1 MRRSIELSEFDV
13 KSGGGTAFICH
24 NLRSGCFTST
34 HGACAPAMN
43 WIRANYERVTVVA
56 AALFLLLS
64 AISIWRHAA
73 TFNAIL
79 GDRHVVARQKPA
91 SPPGNAREL
100 TAAQDKLHQPA
111 QWAFRGRSGLFV
123 PEKHFIGPEGVPVT
137 LKTAEVHP
145 PVPNEWFETYGLN
158 IADPDVLNQ
167 DPDGDGFSNLEEW
180 QGHTNPTEKSS
191 HADYLSDLKMKSFTE
206 EPFRLIFSSWMAD
219 TYAINTIDMREP
231 TQFLKIGDTV
241 AGTRFKLVKFTPKYT
256 TNQYGTT
263 VDVSELTLEQET
275 KEQLTLIKEQVT
287 MSPESVVTFVYSWPC
302 NQPAREFQVR
312 KDQEFSLKPQEEIK
326 YKLVDVQL
334 NKAVIV
340 NTNEPDKPIEVG
352 LLTP

>member
-1 MRRSIELSEFDV
+1 
-13 KSGGGTAFICH
+13 
-24 NLRSGCFTST
+24 
-34 HGACAPAMN
+34 MN
-43 WIRANYERVTVVA
+43 WIRVHYERVTLVV

-64 AISIWRHAA
+64 AILIWQHATTFSASFSGRHFA
-73 TFNAIL
+73 T
-79 GDRHVVARQKPA
+79 RPKPA
-91 SPPGNAREL
+91 SPPGKAREL
-100 TAAQDKLHQPA
+100 MAAEEKLHEPS

-158 IADPDVLNQ
+158 IADPDILNA

-180 QGHTNPTEKSS
+180 QGHTNPIEKNS
-191 HADYLSDLKMKSFTE
+191 HPDYLTQLKMKSFTE

-219 TYAINTIDMREP
+219 TYAINTIDMMEP

-241 AGTRFKLVKFTPKYT
+241 AGTPFKIVKFTPKYT

-263 VDVSELTLEQET
+263 VDVSELTLEQQDT
-275 KEQLTLIKEQVT
+275 KEQITLVKEQVA

-302 NQPAREFQVR
+302 NQPPRDFQIR
-312 KDQEFSLKPQEEIK
+312 KDEEFSLKPQEQIK
-326 YKLVDVQL
+326 YKLVDVQP

-340 NTNEPDKPIEVG
+340 KTKEPDKPIEIG

>member
-1 MRRSIELSEFDV
+1 
-13 KSGGGTAFICH
+13 
-24 NLRSGCFTST
+24 
-34 HGACAPAMN
+34 MN
-43 WIRANYERVTVVA
+43 WIRVNYERVTLVV
-56 AALFLLLS
+56 AALFLLVS

-73 TFNAIL
+73 TFSASFSGRYL
-79 GDRHVVARQKPA
+79 AARPKAA
-91 SPPGNAREL
+91 SPPGKAREL
-100 TAAQDKLHQPA
+100 MAAEEKLHQPS

-158 IADPDVLNQ
+158 IADPDILNE
-167 DPDGDGFSNLEEW
+167 DPDGDGFNNLEEW
-180 QGHTNPTEKSS
+180 QGHTNPLEKNS
-191 HADYLSDLKMKSFTE
+191 HPDYLTQIKMKSFTE
-206 EPFRLIFSSWMAD
+206 EPFRLIFSSSMGD
-219 TYAINTIDMREP
+219 TYAINTIDMKEP
-231 TQFLKIGDTV
+231 TQFLKIGDMV
-241 AGTRFKLVKFTPKYT
+241 AGTPFKIIKFTPKYT

-263 VDVSELTLEQET
+263 VDVSELTLEQQDT
-275 KEQLTLIKEQVT
+275 KERLTLVKEQVA

-312 KDQEFSLKPQEEIK
+312 RDQEFSLKPHEEIK

-340 NTNEPDKPIEVG
+340 NTKEPDKPIEIG
-352 LLTP
+352 PLTP